1 MATSIDS
8 TAASSR
14 PAVPA
19 QDDDDLL
26 LTPLE
31 VAQWLRV
38 SKQTLMRWRVSGA
51 GPAWLSLGGIPRYR
65 RGDVDAYLAEV
76 RSGGRPAS

>member
-1 MATSIDS
+1 
-8 TAASSR
+8 
-14 PAVPA
+14 
-19 QDDDDLL
+19 
-26 LTPLE
+26 LE

-51 GPAWLSLGGIPRYR
+51 GPAWLSLGGIPRYL